1 MICCH
6 AIDSVR
12 SNRVVEGGEEETGQ
26 IWESSQI
33 VKISVFHFHS
43 LVLHQDHFMASWD
56 SYLGMFL
63 EILSLFFFSILLII
77 LSYSFIKHEDGP
89 LSCLAEES
97 RFHFSSM
104 SPLWCHRPDSGDGG
118 GEMRAFTASYFS
130 CLGEPSYLR
139 YYLTLWG
146 DKIQLRLKQKCKQG
160 HMNKRKSR
168 ALVNN

>member
-6 AIDSVR
+6 AIDLVR
-12 SNRVVEGGEEETGQ
+12 SNRVVEGGEEEAGQ

-33 VKISVFHFHS
+33 VKILVFHFHS
-43 LVLHQDHFMASWD
+43 LVLHQDHFIASWD

-77 LSYSFIKHEDGP
+77 LRVILFFFFESYSFIKHEDGP

-104 SPLWCHRPDSGDGG
+104 SPLWCHQSW
-118 GEMRAFTASYFS
+118 
-130 CLGEPSYLR
+130 
-139 YYLTLWG
+139 LW
-146 DKIQLRLKQKCKQG
+146 RW
-160 HMNKRKSR
+160 RKGKEGFHGILLL
-168 ALVNN
+168 AAWVNNHIWDTI